1 MRYDGGDTQGTPGKR
16 RSRHTRRTRR
26 NIALTLAAL
35 AACSMVSVPRGGTPI
50 NPGPLAP
57 GRVEALAPNTSLCSS
72 KSSFCGAVLRI
83 DSSTGTIGSV
93 AAGAHYGAAWGIPP
107 TPNDSTGIGWCVDD
121 THTGFPVGPISE
133 QPLPTVWTAYDHR
146 LASTIISLYG
156 GDNVLP
162 YQPLEIDAT
171 GEIVGETVTGTSP
184 TRLRHVAV
192 WLALRSVLVDPAGTP
207 RIDLVTAKAFSD
219 RAGRRPSP
227 TGTAAIPLARRM
239 VEVARRVTPQRGD
252 AKPTVQLTAD
262 QRAADPGDLIRIPV
276 RVTDGA
282 GRPVAHVPVWPN
294 RSTNAAIT
302 PHPSGDRA
310 SRQVEKN
317 AALAGWPSFDTTRNR
332 SGATVTNMDGVAFFD
347 LRVRKSGVWSAS
359 FTAETSPTG
368 LLLFGDDINAQN
380 NVTLRGGTGTRA
392 ATSVE
397 GETVP
402 PPVTTTTTTTPPT
415 TTSTTTTT
423 NPPPTTTTV
432 PTTAPPTTAA
442 PVTTAVATTT
452 TAPTTSAP
460 PTTLPAPTTIPP
472 PTTTAV
478 TTVPPPTTT
487 APPTT
492 APPTTAPPTTLSF
505 TATPPSTMAATTT
518 TTTTTPPPSTSTTV
532 PAPPSTAPPT
542 PAPPSTA
549 PPPTSPPTSA
559 PAPTEPSPERFLP
572 RTGGA
577 AWQTWFRAGTWIVL
591 AGAAVFFASTIGL
604 GPALGRARRP
614 DPSTAGS
621 KRKHS

>member
-282 GRPVAHVPVWPN
+282 GRPVAHVPVWPH

-317 AALAGWPSFDTTRNR
+317 AVLAGWPSFDTTRNR

-402 PPVTTTTTTTPPT
+402 PPVTTTTAPPT